1 MEAAGKRQRRFPDK
15 YRSSDDTETLS
26 EAHRDQ
32 QHSKPGRRPPSART
46 QQPAADIQDSSEES
60 SEEPEESDEDDAD
73 SYEDD
78 QETCS
83 SVDSEQDDDADIS
96 DGDDTAAVGQ
106 HDLCR

>member
-1 MEAAGKRQRRFPDK
+1 MEAAGKRQRRIPDK

-32 QHSKPGRRPPSART
+32 QHSKPGRT

-60 SEEPEESDEDDAD
+60 SEESDEDGAD
-73 SYEDD
+73 SDEDD
-78 QETCS
+78 QETGS

>member
-1 MEAAGKRQRRFPDK
+1 MKAAGKRQRRIPDK
-15 YRSSDDTETLS
+15 HRSSDDTETLC

-32 QHSKPGRRPPSART
+32 QHSKPGQPQKSSART
-46 QQPAADIQDSSEES
+46 QQPAADIQES
-60 SEEPEESDEDDAD
+60 SEEPEESDEDGAD
-73 SYEDD
+73 SDEDD
-78 QETCS
+78 QETGS

>member
-1 MEAAGKRQRRFPDK
+1 MKAAGKRQRRTPDK
-15 YRSSDDTETLS
+15 YRSSDDTETLC

-46 QQPAADIQDSSEES
+46 QQPAADIQES
-60 SEEPEESDEDDAD
+60 SEEPEESDEDGAD
-73 SYEDD
+73 SDEDD
-78 QETCS
+78 QETGS

-96 DGDDTAAVGQ
+96 DGDDTAVGQ